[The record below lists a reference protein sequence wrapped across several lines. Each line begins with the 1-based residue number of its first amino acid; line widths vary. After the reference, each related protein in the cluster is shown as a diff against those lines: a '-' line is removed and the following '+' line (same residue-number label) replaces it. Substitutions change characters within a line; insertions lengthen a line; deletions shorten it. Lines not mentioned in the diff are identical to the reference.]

1 MSGGNGAAQPEG
13 KVAIVDYSL
22 GNLFSVKHACRH
34 AGLDAT
40 ITNDKTVVLAADGV
54 LLPGV
59 GAFGDAMATLR
70 KLDLVAAL
78 REVVDRGTPVL
89 GICLGQQLLM
99 RESHEF
105 GVHQGLG
112 FFDGEVRRLDRPR
125 AGDRDLKVPHV
136 GWNSVRRPAG
146 APAGHWQGSP
156 LDGLPDGVC
165 QYFVHSYAAR
175 PVDAAAV
182 LAMTRYGHLELCA
195 GVRRGNLFGLQFHP
209 ERSGPAGLHI
219 YRNFAALVRR
229 RLATEVSS

>member
-1 MSGGNGAAQPEG
+1 MSGTNGAARAAG

-34 AGLDAT
+34 AGLEAT
-40 ITNDKTVVLAADGV
+40 ITSDKAVVLAADGV

-59 GAFGDAMATLR
+59 GAFGDAMATLH
-70 KLDLVAAL
+70 KLDLVAVL
-78 REVVDRGTPVL
+78 REVVHRGTPLL

-105 GVHQGLG
+105 GVHNGLG
-112 FFDGEVRRLDRPR
+112 FFDGDVLRLDHPR
-125 AGDRDLKVPHV
+125 AGERELKVPHV
-136 GWNSVRRPAG
+136 GWNSVHRPAG
-146 APAGHWQGSP
+146 VSADHWQGSP

-175 PVDAAAV
+175 PTDAAAV

-195 GVRRGNLFGLQFHP
+195 GLRRGHLFGLQFHP
-209 ERSGPAGLHI
+209 ERSGPAGLHV